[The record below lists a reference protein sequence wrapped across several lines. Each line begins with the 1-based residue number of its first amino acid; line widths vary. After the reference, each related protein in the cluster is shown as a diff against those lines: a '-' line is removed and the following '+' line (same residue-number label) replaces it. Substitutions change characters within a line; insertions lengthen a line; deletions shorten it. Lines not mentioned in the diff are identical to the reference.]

1 MEPRPRSLFYR
12 LSSGVG
18 GSGLT
23 CTNPKT
29 GAKTK
34 VETQP
39 LIMNVDTLLIEA
51 SEPGDKVMDL
61 VQGDNGRSNCL
72 E

>member
-1 MEPRPRSLFYR
+1 M
-12 LSSGVG
+12 
-18 GSGLT
+18 T

-29 GAKTK
+29 GAKTE

-39 LIMNVDTLLIEA
+39 FIMNVDTLLIEA